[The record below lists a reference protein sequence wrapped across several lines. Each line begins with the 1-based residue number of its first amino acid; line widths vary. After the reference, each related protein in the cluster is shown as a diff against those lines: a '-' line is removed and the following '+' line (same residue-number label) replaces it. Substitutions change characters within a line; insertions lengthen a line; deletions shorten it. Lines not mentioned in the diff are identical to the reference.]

1 MKNAA
6 VIAQEEKMIE
16 ENKIQILSYIEGAKK
31 ARGLTVIID
40 VFRAFSLECYLYD
53 MGVKG
58 IRPVETIEEAFL
70 LGSQIDHSI
79 LIGERRGKKCEGFDF
94 GNSPST
100 VDRERIKGATVIHT
114 TSAGTQGIA
123 NARKAEEIIT
133 GSLVN
138 ARAVAEYILKKNP
151 KEVSLVCMG
160 NNGVTYAAEDEL
172 CALYI
177 KSLLTGVSLENFEQ
191 RVKNLQEK
199 GGEHFFNERTQEIF
213 PKEDFWLC
221 IKYDIFPFVIKVN
234 RQENGYFTEQIFMKN
249 KGEERKA
256 EKREK

>member
-1 MKNAA
+1 
-6 VIAQEEKMIE
+6 MIE

-31 ARGLTVIID
+31 AKGLTVIID

-53 MGVKG
+53 MGVKE

-114 TSAGTQGIA
+114 NSAGTQGIA
-123 NARKAEEIIT
+123 NARKADEIIT

-177 KSLLTGVSLENFEQ
+177 KSLLTGTPLDNFEEK
-191 RVKNLQEK
+191 VKQLQEK
-199 GGEHFFNERTQEIF
+199 GGEHFFCETTQEIF
-213 PKEDFWLC
+213 PKKDFWLC
-221 IKYDIFPFVIKVN
+221 IQYDKFPFVIRVN
-234 RQENGYFTEQIFMKN
+234 KTEEGFYTEQIFVGDN
-249 KGEERKA
+249 TQESL
-256 EKREK
+256 